1 METEIRDR
9 LILTRMMKNDNW
21 SYMDAELEHVRSAL
35 ADLNYGACAMGKVG
49 DSLTGGLGMCGVP
62 PDSNIGRGYCRARV
76 PAGRGSNL
84 PYRAGL
90 LPRPAVTRVPAGP
103 GLLPGAAAAQGA

>member
-1 METEIRDR
+1 MRRGDELVDKAMETEIRDR

-49 DSLTGGLGMCGVP
+49 ES
-62 PDSNIGRGYCRARV
+62 
-76 PAGRGSNL
+76 
-84 PYRAGL
+84 
-90 LPRPAVTRVPAGP
+90 
-103 GLLPGAAAAQGA
+103 

>member
-49 DSLTGGLGMCGVP
+49 EGMMVL
-62 PDSNIGRGYCRARV
+62 RGDDGFVGIARVQRPNSFLAPCRART
-76 PAGRGSNL
+76 AGVSKRE
-84 PYRAGL
+84 
-90 LPRPAVTRVPAGP
+90 T
-103 GLLPGAAAAQGA
+103 GAENTPVG